1 MEVVK
6 SFRIPV
12 EAPLDLLE
20 SYLEVKRKALEAI
33 LSHVKFNG
41 KAHLEFRSGGR
52 KGLRDELLRDW
63 KYSKHYV
70 DSAIN
75 SVIGLVK
82 GWIVLRNRGRA
93 KGPPKVTRKTA
104 YIKNTLFSF
113 KEGVLKV
120 SIEPGRRYLEVDL
133 ARYSWVPGDFERLG
147 GLILTEKAL
156 IITVKKEVEPE
167 AEKWASFDV
176 NLTNITALIDEGV
189 KRYDLKGLYHIHRVY
204 EAKRR
209 RVQRLSKLRPKASKR
224 LLQKYSS
231 REGNRAKDFMQKLT
245 TEIAGKLKGSRS
257 GAVMERLKGI
267 KHNIL
272 KGSRRRNGRLSKWNA
287 RTFQSML
294 EYKLN
299 WMGLPVKY
307 VDARNTSKTCPLCS
321 GSMASYEGRL
331 MRCGRCGLIMDRDVI
346 AVLNLQMRGAGF
358 PQRALNE
365 IIEREEPSRDNL
377 LPISTQLRTRGMHN
391 HAQIL

>member
-1 MEVVK
+1 MEAVK

-20 SYLEVKRKALEAI
+20 SYLEVKKKALETI
-33 LSHVKFNG
+33 LSYIRFNG
-41 KAHLEFRSGGR
+41 KAHLEFRSGDR
-52 KGLRDELLRDW
+52 KRLRDELLKDW

-82 GWIVLRNRGRA
+82 GWITLHNRGRA
-93 KGPPKVTRKTA
+93 GKPPEITRKTV

-113 KEGVLKV
+113 KGGVLKV

-133 ARYSWVPGDFERLG
+133 ARYPWVPGDFERLG
-147 GLILTEKAL
+147 GLILTEKEL
-156 IITVKKEVEPE
+156 IITVKRGVEPE

-231 REGNRAKDFMQKLT
+231 REKDRARDFMHKLT
-245 TEIAGKLKGSRS
+245 TEIAGRLKESKS
-257 GAVMERLKGI
+257 GAIMERLKGI

-272 KGSRRRNGRLSKWNA
+272 NGSRRRNGRLSKWNA

-321 GSMASYEGRL
+321 GYMVAYEGRL
-331 MRCGRCGLIMDRDVI
+331 MRCEKCDMVMDRDVV
-346 AVLNLQMRGAGF
+346 AVLNLRMRGEGF

-365 IIEREEPSRDNL
+365 IIEREGLSRGNL
-377 LPISTQLRTRGMHN
+377 PLIST
-391 HAQIL
+391 

>member
-1 MEVVK
+1 MEAVK
-6 SFRIPV
+6 SYRIPV

-20 SYLEVKRKALEAI
+20 SYLEVKRKALELI
-33 LSHVKFNG
+33 LSHIKFNG
-41 KAHLEFRSGGR
+41 KAHLEFRSGDR
-52 KGLRDELLRDW
+52 KRLRDELLGDW

-82 GWIVLRNRGRA
+82 GWIVLHNRGRA
-93 KGPPKVTRKTA
+93 GRPPEITKRTA

-133 ARYSWVPGDFERLG
+133 ARCSWVPGDFERLG
-147 GLILTEKAL
+147 GLILTEKEL
-156 IITVKKEVEPE
+156 IITVKRGVEPE

-231 REGNRAKDFMQKLT
+231 REKDRARDFMHKLT
-245 TEIAGKLKGSRS
+245 TEIAGRLKESKS
-257 GAVMERLKGI
+257 GAIMERLKGI

-272 KGSRRRNGRLSKWNA
+272 NGSRRRNGRLSKWDA
-287 RTFQSML
+287 RTFQFML

-321 GSMASYEGRL
+321 GYMVAYEGRL
-331 MRCGRCGLIMDRDVI
+331 MRCEKCDMVMDRDVV
-346 AVLNLQMRGAGF
+346 AVLNLRMRGEGF

-365 IIEREEPSRDNL
+365 IIEREGLSRGNL
-377 LPISTQLRTRGMHN
+377 PLIST
-391 HAQIL
+391 

>member
-6 SFRIPV
+6 SYRIPV

-20 SYLEVKRKALEAI
+20 SYLEVKKKALEAI

-41 KAHLEFRSGGR
+41 KAHLEFRSGDR
-52 KGLRDELLRDW
+52 KRLRDELLRDW

-82 GWIVLRNRGRA
+82 GWIVLHNRGRA
-93 KGPPKVTRKTA
+93 GRPPEITKRTA

-133 ARYSWVPGDFERLG
+133 ARYPWVPGDFERLG

-176 NLTNITALIDEGV
+176 NLTNITALIDGGI
-189 KRYDLKGLYHIHRVY
+189 KRYDSRKLYHIHRVY

-209 RVQRLSKLRPKASKR
+209 RVQGLSKFRPKASER
-224 LLQKYSS
+224 LLRKYSS
-231 REGNRAKDFMQKLT
+231 RERNRARDFMHKLT
-245 TEIAGKLKGSRS
+245 THIAGKLKGSGS

-294 EYKLN
+294 EYKLK
-299 WMGLPVKY
+299 WLELPVKY

-321 GSMASYEGRL
+321 GYMVAYEGRL

-346 AVLNLQMRGAGF
+346 AVLNLQMRGEGF

-365 IIEREEPSRDNL
+365 IIEREEPSRDETL
-377 LPISTQLRTRGMHN
+377 HIST
-391 HAQIL
+391 